1 MSLRAWF
8 ELACDLPEW
17 QREGS
22 LRAAGA
28 DDAQIEQVL
37 AMIEA
42 DTTRMAAH
50 APLAQV
56 AMNLASETELRP
68 GDRLGV
74 WQLTS
79 QIGHGGMGA
88 VFLAERV
95 DGHFKQQVAIKL
107 IRGFADDLAAT
118 CFVQER
124 QLLASLQHPQ
134 IARLLDGGATP
145 QGQPYLVMEYI
156 AGKPIDAWCTSRN
169 AGLRE
174 RLDLFRSICAVVQF
188 AHQRL
193 VAHCD
198 LKPSN
203 VLVREDG
210 VPVLLDF
217 GIARVLD
224 AERESSPSLTSH
236 PDSGESGGAG
246 TPMTPRYASPE
257 QLRGEAPGLATDI
270 YALGLMLYELLAG
283 EPPPRERGQAAPQPS
298 ATPQNVVWRQDLEGD
313 LDAIVARACAFDP
326 SQRYVAVME
335 IAQDVA
341 RYERNEVVQAVAAP
355 TRAYRMRKFVRRNK
369 AGVAAAAVLAL
380 AILAGLAGTLWQ
392 AGEAA
397 RRAYEAEALVAFQQ
411 AMLSGIDTARMGIGL
426 RQDQLDQLPE
436 DRRAALERAMIGI
449 DFTEAAGQALDENI
463 FVSALESIDKEFAQQ
478 PLLRAKLLQSV
489 ATTLMGL
496 GRGARAE
503 APQLEALAI
512 RRGELGPDH
521 LDTLH
526 SIQETATLRGIFQG
540 RPADSERLLR
550 EAWAGF
556 AKELGEHHPDTI
568 YAKVNVGN
576 ALVSQGMLDQAE
588 PLLVHALESARRHRD
603 HKVAPYAATS
613 FAIFNFYRGD
623 LPQAIA
629 FQREAVAGNRRVHG
643 EGDQITWK
651 AASTLGVFLYRNGEL
666 DEAERLQREALA
678 RQREMHGSLHPYTLE
693 TLGNFGALLRDLGR
707 LEEAVAIGEEAAK
720 ATRVIASREA
730 ISGANHLS
738 QYARS
743 LSLSGRHAQ
752 AEQIALEAHQWFEA
766 AASAEHPRAQR
777 NIGWLADNYDAWDA
791 ASPDQGHA
799 AKAARW
805 RAILPPTS
813 P

>member
-1 MSLRAWF
+1 MTLRELF
-8 ELACDLPEW
+8 EQACDLPEA
-17 QREGS
+17 QREAS

-28 DDAQIEQVL
+28 DDAQIAQVL

-50 APLAQV
+50 VPLAQV
-56 AMNLASETELRP
+56 AMRLASETELRP

-74 WQLTS
+74 WKLIRE
-79 QIGHGGMGA
+79 IGHGGMGA
-88 VFLAERV
+88 VFLAERA
-95 DGHFKQQVAIKL
+95 DGHFRQQAAIKL
-107 IRGFADDLAAT
+107 IRGVADDMAAT
-118 CFVQER
+118 RFAQER

-156 AGKPIDAWCTSRN
+156 VGEPIDVWCNSRN
-169 AGLRE
+169 LGLRE

-210 VPVLLDF
+210 VPALLDF

-224 AERESSPSLTSH
+224 AEREGAPSQPSY
-236 PDSGESGGAG
+236 PGSGESGGSS
-246 TPMTPRYASPE
+246 PMTPRYASPE
-257 QLRGEAPGLATDI
+257 QLSGQMPGLPTDI

-283 EPPPRERGQAAPQPS
+283 EPPPRERGQTAPQPS
-298 ATPQNVVWRQDLEGD
+298 CTSQNVAWRKDLEGD

-326 SQRYVAVME
+326 AQRYVSVAEV
-335 IAQDVA
+335 AQDVA
-341 RYERNEVVQAVAAP
+341 RYERGEVVHAVAAP
-355 TRAYRMRKFVRRNK
+355 SRAYRVGKFVRRNK
-369 AGVAAAAVLAL
+369 AGVAVAAVLAL
-380 AILAGLAGTLWQ
+380 AILAGLVGTLWQ
-392 AGEAA
+392 ASEAA
-397 RRAYEAEALVAFQQ
+397 RRANEAEALATFQQ
-411 AMLSGIDTARMGIGL
+411 AMLSDIDTAKMGIGL
-426 RQDQLDQLPE
+426 RQSQLDLLPE
-436 DRRAALERAMIGI
+436 ERRAALESAMVGI
-449 DFTEAAGQALDENI
+449 NFTEVAGRALDENI
-463 FVSALESIDKEFAQQ
+463 FMRALESIDTQFARQ

-512 RRGELGPDH
+512 RRRELGPDH
-521 LDTLH
+521 LDTLQ
-526 SIQETATLRGIFQG
+526 SISETSTLRGILQG
-540 RPADSERLLR
+540 RLADSERLAR
-550 EAWAGF
+550 EAWAGNV
-556 AKELGEHHPDTI
+556 KVLGERHPDTL
-568 YAKVNVGN
+568 YAMVNVGN
-576 ALVSQGMLDQAE
+576 ALVGQGKLDQAE
-588 PLLVHALESARRHRD
+588 PLFLQALESARRHLD
-603 HKVAPYAATS
+603 HNIAPYAAS
-613 FAIFNFYRGD
+613 SYAIFNFYRGD

-643 EGDQITWK
+643 DGHQHTWQSISSL
-651 AASTLGVFLYRNGEL
+651 AVFLYRNGEL

-678 RQREMHGSLHPYTLE
+678 RQREIHGNLHPYTLE
-693 TLGNFGALLRDLGR
+693 TLGNFGALLRDLGK
-707 LEEAVAIGEEAAK
+707 LEEAMAIGEEAAK
-720 ATRVIASREA
+720 AARVIASRDA

-752 AEQIALEAHQWFEA
+752 AEQIALEAHQWFVG

-777 NIGWLADNYDAWDA
+777 NVGWLADNYEAWDA
-791 ASPDQGHA
+791 AAPGQGYA
-799 AKAARW
+799 AKAAHW
-805 RAILPPTS
+805 RASLPPAT